1 MADVVELRTAGKIF
15 AGWTTININRSI
27 ESLSGYFDLGVN
39 VQPDTDL
46 SSLSPGQP
54 FTLTING
61 QTVITGYLDGR
72 RRNMTADSM
81 SITITGRDKTADL
94 IDCAAVYQGR
104 QWKNRTLAQIA
115 GDLCAPYG
123 VKVRWE
129 LTDKASSAPFT
140 TFTLDYSETV
150 YEALGR
156 ASRARGVLMTSNA
169 AGELVF
175 TRADDT
181 QTDKLVLGGNLLEL
195 EFDEDD
201 RDRFSEYLVAGH
213 GRASGKTGDDQDAKS
228 IASQKGQVKDSEIRR
243 YRPTIIL
250 ADSKTDDK
258 SAEGRAVRE
267 MRRRLAKSRTFEA
280 KVDGWLRS
288 DGSLWMPNLL
298 VDIDASKFS
307 MNTGPLLV
315 SKVVLALDDRTGVM
329 TTLTL
334 TPRDSWLVPVEPD
347 SKTKKSRK
355 GEDKSGIDALAEE
368 YYRKHPEK
376 RP

>member
-72 RRNMTADSM
+72 RRSMTSDSL

-115 GDLCAPYG
+115 ADLCAPYG

-129 LTDKASSAPFT
+129 LTDKESSAPFT

-169 AGELVF
+169 GGDLVF

-181 QTDKLVLGGNLLEL
+181 QTDRLVLGENLLEL
-195 EFDEDD
+195 EYDEDN
-201 RDRFSEYLVAGH
+201 RDRFSEYLVVGH

-228 IASQKGQVKDSEIRR
+228 IASQKGQVKDSEIKR

-250 ADSKTDDK
+250 ADSKTDAK

-280 KVDGWLRS
+280 KVDGWLRR

-315 SKVVLALDDRTGVM
+315 SKVVLGLDDRTGVM

-334 TPRDSWLVPVEPD
+334 TPRDGWLVPVEPD
-347 SKTKKSRK
+347 SKARKSAK

>member
-115 GDLCAPYG
+115 SDLCAPYG

-201 RDRFSEYLVAGH
+201 RDRFSEYLVVGH

-250 ADSKTDDK
+250 ADSKTDAK
-258 SAEGRAVRE
+258 GAEGRAVRE

-334 TPRDSWLVPVEPD
+334 TPRDGWLVPVEPD

>member
-1 MADVVELRTAGKIF
+1 MADVVELRTGGRIF

-61 QTVITGYLDGR
+61 QTVITGFLDGR

-81 SITITGRDKTADL
+81 SISITGRDKTADL
-94 IDCAAVYQGR
+94 VDCAAIYKGR
-104 QWKNRTLAQIA
+104 QWKNRTLEQIA
-115 GDLCAPYG
+115 RDLCAPYK
-123 VKVRWE
+123 VTVRWE
-129 LTDKASSAPFT
+129 LTDSESSTPFPS
-140 TFTLDYSETV
+140 FTLDYSETV
-150 YEALGR
+150 YESLGR

-169 AGELVF
+169 AGDLVF
-175 TRADDT
+175 TRADDS
-181 QTDKLVLGGNLLEL
+181 QTDKLVLGDNLLEL

-201 RDRFSEYLVAGH
+201 RDRFSDYMVVGH

-228 IASQKGQVKDSEIRR
+228 IASQKGEVKDSDITR

-250 ADSKTDDK
+250 ADSKTDAK
-258 SAEGRAVRE
+258 GAEGRATRE

-280 KVDGWLRS
+280 KVDGWLRR

-298 VDIDASKFS
+298 VDIDAAKFS
-307 MNTGPLLV
+307 IDTGPLLV

-334 TPRDSWLVPVEPD
+334 TPRDGWLVPIEPD
-347 SKTKKSRK
+347 SKLKKKK
-355 GEDKSGIDALAEE
+355 GDASGGIDSLAEE

>member
-54 FTLTING
+54 FILTING

-81 SITITGRDKTADL
+81 SISITGRDKTADL
-94 IDCAAVYQGR
+94 IDCAAVYKGR
-104 QWKNRTLAQIA
+104 QWKNRTLEQIA
-115 GDLCAPYG
+115 RDLCAPYK
-123 VKVRWE
+123 VAVRWE
-129 LTDKASSAPFT
+129 LTDSESAAPFPS
-140 TFTLDYSETV
+140 FTLDYSETV
-150 YEALGR
+150 YESLGR

-169 AGELVF
+169 AGDLVF
-175 TRADDT
+175 TRADDS
-181 QTDKLVLGGNLLEL
+181 QTDRLTLGENLLEL
-195 EFDEDD
+195 EYDEDD
-201 RDRFSEYLVAGH
+201 RDRFSDYMVVGH
-213 GRASGKTGDDQDAKS
+213 GRASGKAGNDQNARS
-228 IASQKGQVKDSEIRR
+228 IASQKGEVKDTDITR

-250 ADSKTDDK
+250 ADSKIDAK
-258 SAEGRAVRE
+258 GAGGRAMRE

-280 KVDGWLRS
+280 KIDGWLRR

-298 VDIDASKFS
+298 VDIDASGFS
-307 MNTGPLLV
+307 INTGPLLV
-315 SKVVLALDDRTGVM
+315 SKVVLALDDRSGVI

-334 TPRDSWLVPVEPD
+334 TPRDGWLVPVEPD
-347 SKTKKSRK
+347 SKLKKKKDST
-355 GEDKSGIDALAEE
+355 GGIDSLAEE

>member
-201 RDRFSEYLVAGH
+201 RDRFSEYLVVGH

-250 ADSKTDDK
+250 ADSKTDAK

-280 KVDGWLRS
+280 KVDGWLRR

-334 TPRDSWLVPVEPD
+334 TPRDGWLVPVEPD

>member
-1 MADVVELRTAGKIF
+1 MMADVELRTAGKIF

-27 ESLSGYFDLGVN
+27 ESLSGYFELGVN
-39 VQPDTDL
+39 VQPETDL

-81 SITITGRDKTADL
+81 FITISGRDKTADL
-94 IDCAAVYQGR
+94 IDCAAIYQGR
-104 QWKNRTLAQIA
+104 QWKGRTLEQIA
-115 GDLCAPYG
+115 RDLCGPYK
-123 VKVRWE
+123 VTVRWE
-129 LTDKASSAPFT
+129 LTDSESSAPFPS
-140 TFTLDYSETV
+140 FTLDYSETV

-175 TRADDT
+175 TRADET
-181 QTDKLVLGGNLLEL
+181 QTDKLILGENLIEM
-195 EFDEDD
+195 EFEEDD
-201 RDRFSEYLVAGH
+201 RDRFSDYIVAGH
-213 GRASGKTGDDQDAKS
+213 GRASGKAGDDQSAKN
-228 IASQKGQVKDSEIRR
+228 IASQKAEVKDSDITR

-250 ADSKTDDK
+250 ADSKTDSK
-258 SAEGRAVRE
+258 GASGRATRE

-280 KVDGWLRS
+280 KVDGWLRR

-298 VDIDASKFS
+298 VDIDASRFS
-307 MNTGPLLV
+307 ITTGPLLV
-315 SKVVLALDDRTGVM
+315 SKVVLALDDRTGIM

-334 TPRDSWLVPVEPD
+334 TPRDGWLVPIEPD

-355 GEDKSGIDALAEE
+355 SEDKSGVDALAEE

>member
-27 ESLSGYFDLGVN
+27 ESLSGYFELGVN
-39 VQPDTDL
+39 VQPETDL

-54 FTLTING
+54 FILTING

-81 SITITGRDKTADL
+81 SISITGRDKTADL
-94 IDCAAVYQGR
+94 IDCAAVYKGR
-104 QWKNRTLAQIA
+104 QWKNRTLEQIA
-115 GDLCAPYG
+115 RDLCAPYK
-123 VKVRWE
+123 VAVRWE
-129 LTDKASSAPFT
+129 LTDSESAAPFPS
-140 TFTLDYSETV
+140 FTLDYSETV
-150 YEALGR
+150 YESLGR

-169 AGELVF
+169 AGDLVF
-175 TRADDT
+175 TRADDS
-181 QTDKLVLGGNLLEL
+181 QTDRLTLGENLLEL
-195 EFDEDD
+195 EYDEDD
-201 RDRFSEYLVAGH
+201 RDRFSDYMVVGH
-213 GRASGKTGDDQDAKS
+213 GRASGKAGNDQNARS
-228 IASQKGQVKDSEIRR
+228 IASQKGEVKDTDITR

-250 ADSKTDDK
+250 ADSKIDAK
-258 SAEGRAVRE
+258 GAGGRAMRE

-280 KVDGWLRS
+280 KIDGWLRR

-298 VDIDASKFS
+298 VDIDASGFS
-307 MNTGPLLV
+307 INTGPLLV
-315 SKVVLALDDRTGVM
+315 SKVVLALDDRSGVM

-334 TPRDSWLVPVEPD
+334 TPRDGWLVPVEPD
-347 SKTKKSRK
+347 SKLKKKKDST
-355 GEDKSGIDALAEE
+355 GGIDSLAEE

>member
-81 SITITGRDKTADL
+81 SISITGRDKTADL
-94 IDCAAVYQGR
+94 IDCAAVYKGR
-104 QWKNRTLAQIA
+104 QWKNRTLEQIA
-115 GDLCAPYG
+115 RDLCAPYK
-123 VKVRWE
+123 VAVRWE
-129 LTDKASSAPFT
+129 LTDSESAAPFPS
-140 TFTLDYSETV
+140 FTLDYSETV
-150 YEALGR
+150 YESLGR

-169 AGELVF
+169 AGDLVF
-175 TRADDT
+175 TRADDS
-181 QTDKLVLGGNLLEL
+181 QTDRLTLGENLLEL
-195 EFDEDD
+195 EYDEDD
-201 RDRFSEYLVAGH
+201 RDRFSDYMVVGH
-213 GRASGKTGDDQDAKS
+213 GRASGKAGNDQNARS
-228 IASQKGQVKDSEIRR
+228 IASQKGEVKDTDITR

-250 ADSKTDDK
+250 ADSKIDAK
-258 SAEGRAVRE
+258 GAGGRAMRE

-280 KVDGWLRS
+280 KIDGWLRR

-298 VDIDASKFS
+298 VDIDASGFS
-307 MNTGPLLV
+307 INTGPLLV
-315 SKVVLALDDRTGVM
+315 SKVVLALDDRSGVI

-334 TPRDSWLVPVEPD
+334 TPRDGWLVPVEPD
-347 SKTKKSRK
+347 SKLKKKKDST
-355 GEDKSGIDALAEE
+355 GGIDSLAEE